1 MSINDAIAGFGIELK
16 DLYHPSL
23 PPTKNIADVL
33 HFLQQTHQKKH
44 GDKTKI
50 HFLID
55 EFNQEILTTTY
66 SPKINETLQKLFME
80 STIVI
85 ALQSVSKNRSIVSVE
100 KQNKLQTEV
109 MDVTSSGM
117 KPFEFKT
124 CIRMTYQ
131 LHQLQKVLEEEIQ
144 NNDFIA
150 PLTFKGTNF
159 YFTFK
164 LTKSFIFSNN
174 KYIFRHIFTFNN

>member
-1 MSINDAIAGFGIELK
+1 MSINDAITGFDIDLK
-16 DLYHPSL
+16 DLYHPTL

-33 HFLQQTHQKKH
+33 RFLQRSHQKKH
-44 GDKTKI
+44 GDEKNI

-55 EFNQEILTTTY
+55 EFNQEILSTKY
-66 SPKINETLQKLFME
+66 SSKLNETLMEFFME

-85 ALQSVSKNRSIVSVE
+85 ALQSVSKNRRIVSVE
-100 KQNKLQTEV
+100 KQNESQTEV
-109 MDVTSSGM
+109 IDVTSSGM

-144 NNDFIA
+144 NKDFIA
-150 PLTFKGTNF
+150 PLTFKGTNC

-164 LTKSFIFSNN
+164 LTKSFFFSNN
-174 KYIFRHIFTFNN
+174 EFIFRHIFEFQ